1 MNLKKAET
9 HHTICL
15 HMKGSNSILANHLT
29 GEEALVA
36 IVFWLVIW
44 EVNLAEPLA
53 EKERGGGREKGG
65 SGVWFCKKIKKRRR

>member
-1 MNLKKAET
+1 
-9 HHTICL
+9 
-15 HMKGSNSILANHLT
+15 MKGSNSILAIYLT

-44 EVNLAEPLA
+44 EVNLTESLA
-53 EKERGGGREKGG
+53 EKERGG